1 MKHNQK
7 FFAVLL
13 VTVCTAA
20 LAAAEFVKNGDFE
33 KSEVAPWRLTKPNP
47 EVSISVVPDGAPPH
61 GGSGVLAITPNGAAR
76 LDLRQGVKIGPGQYK
91 FSAWM
96 DTTRCTDRG
105 GHVAISLDGRLNDKW
120 HRFGSLVSSSVFTD
134 NHWRKIEWTKYEAEV
149 TVPEGGE
156 IRSIYITVARI
167 KGTALIDAIS
177 LQGDAPSAAPK
188 SGK

>member
-105 GHVAISLDGRLNDKW
+105 GHVAITLDGRLNGKW

-149 TVPEGGE
+149 TVPPGGE